1 MRKLSFYTVALMV
14 ALEKESKLR
23 KGTRRAVLELR
34 MEGCRDELFRAL
46 RLPGDPCCPTC
57 GEPGLPIRW
66 CSMVKGNSVE
76 YNCRTCEQFFW
87 VEDPLGR
94 TKKLRAGRAYSEAQ
108 HAAMNPSKAKG

>member
-1 MRKLSFYTVALMV
+1 MRKMLSFYTVALMV
-14 ALEKESKLR
+14 ALEREPKLR

-46 RLPGDPCCPTC
+46 RLPGDPCCPAC
-57 GEPGLPIRW
+57 GEPGQPICW
-66 CSMVKGNSVE
+66 SSPTKGNSVE

-94 TKKLRAGRAYSEAQ
+94 TKKLRAGRAYSAAQ
-108 HAAMNPSKAKG
+108 HAEKNPEKA